1 MDKYELGRKVIE
13 DLNCE
18 FKSLD
23 IEKFNEADTRFRFI
37 DTILTQCLEWDL
49 KDINN
54 EDVKDGNYA
63 DYKLNLFRPVAVL
76 EAKRVG
82 NYFELPVGKKKII
95 MPLKSICKDNPNIK
109 AALLQVS
116 GYCHE
121 RGIQIGIISNGW
133 QIIAFIANRNDSISP
148 LDGVALVIPSLEVF
162 LNNYKEVWNCLS
174 KIGFQEEYLTKK
186 LVGST
191 EEVLP
196 PKLSSTITDYP
207 GIKNRNP
214 FQVDLEI
221 LSDLVLEDI
230 IREKSIEK
238 DFLSE
243 CYCKSGS
250 LSQYSILSK
259 QILSTRYTYLF
270 ESNDKKAT
278 LDQIA
283 TKKGISGELLE
294 LFANSMSKRPILL
307 IGDVGVGKSTF
318 IDNLLLVEAPQVFE
332 KSITFKIDLGSKAII
347 SLDVRVSI
355 IKIIKEQLQDL
366 YNIDI
371 NDDDFVRHAYFS
383 ELANFKKSVQ
393 VKRLYEIDLN
403 KAIEKEID
411 FLSELVSDEI
421 THIKKS
427 LEHISK
433 NQKKQIIV
441 FIDNC
446 DQRNDNDQETAFLV
460 SQEFA
465 ADWPVVAFLCL
476 RPETFHRTKKKE
488 GALSG
493 YHPKAFTI
501 APPRIDEVIIRRLSF
516 AQKITSG
523 EIHLSNLQN
532 KTSFSK
538 LDELIE
544 CFKES
549 LEVNHGL
556 YKFFEN
562 VSNGNIRIAIELIK
576 KFFGSGH
583 VDTEK
588 ILNII
593 ETTGNYTIPVHEVL
607 RSVIFGDNIYYSP
620 SNLEITN
627 IFDVRTNDSKDHFTI
642 SFILGILND
651 CSVNNRN
658 EGFIE
663 ITEIYSQMQKIGYI
677 PSTIDLALNFMYS
690 KGLFETSEKGNV
702 LNIEKN
708 NLKIRATGTGIYHL
722 NYLINSFTYVDA
734 IIVDTPIFDIE
745 SRGKITNSH
754 DINKRLERT
763 KLFTDYLDGVWKEN
777 NFQNSHFLWT
787 QKSKELR
794 EDIDK
799 IIGRVKTTHTQP

>member
-1 MDKYELGRKVIE
+1 MEIYEQGREVVEALNEEFNILKVE
-13 DLNCE
+13 RL
-18 FKSLD
+18 
-23 IEKFNEADTRFRFI
+23 NEADTRFRFI
-37 DTILTQCLEWDL
+37 DTILTKCLGWEL
-49 KDINN
+49 NDISN
-54 EDVKDGNYA
+54 EDVKYGNYA
-63 DYKLNLFRPVAVL
+63 DYKLSLFRPVAVL
-76 EAKRVG
+76 EAKKTG

-95 MPLKSICKDNPNIK
+95 LPLKSISKDNPNIK
-109 AALLQVS
+109 DALLQVS

-121 RGIQIGIISNGW
+121 RGIQVGIVSNGW
-133 QIIAFIANRNDSISP
+133 QFIAFIANRNDSISP
-148 LDGVALVIPSLEVF
+148 LEGDALIIPSLEIF
-162 LNNYKEVWNCLS
+162 LKNYKEVWNCLS
-174 KIGFQEEYLTKK
+174 KTGFQEDYLLKK
-186 LVGST
+186 LLGSS
-191 EEVLP
+191 EELLP
-196 PKLSSTITDYP
+196 SKLSSTIGDYP

-221 LSDLVLEDI
+221 LSDLVLEDV
-230 IREKSIEK
+230 IRDKSIEK
-238 DFLSE
+238 EFLSE

-250 LSQYSILSK
+250 LSQYSVLSK

-283 TKKGISGELLE
+283 NKKGISGELLE

-347 SLDVRVSI
+347 SLDVRISI
-355 IKIIKEQLQDL
+355 IKIIKEQLHEL
-366 YNIDI
+366 YDIDI

-383 ELANFKKSVQ
+383 ELTNFKKSVQ
-393 VKRLYEIDLN
+393 VKRLYEIDMH

-411 FLSELVSDEI
+411 FLSDLVGDEI

-433 NQKKQIIV
+433 NQRKQIIV

-446 DQRNDNDQETAFLV
+446 DQRNDKDQETAFLI

-501 APPRIDEVIIRRLSF
+501 APPRIDEVIIKRLSF

-523 EIHLSNLQN
+523 EIQLSNLQN
-532 KTSFSK
+532 KTSFIK

-549 LEVNHGL
+549 LEVNSGL
-556 YKFFEN
+556 YNFFEN

-588 ILNII
+588 ILKIL
-593 ETTGNYTIPVHEVL
+593 ETTGHYTIPVHEVL

-642 SFILGILND
+642 PFILGLLND
-651 CSVNNRN
+651 CSLNNRD
-658 EGFIE
+658 EGFMD
-663 ITEIYSQMQKIGYI
+663 ITEVYSQMQKIGFV

-690 KGLFETSEKGNV
+690 KGLFETSEKGNA
-702 LNIEKN
+702 LNTEKN
-708 NLKIRATGTGIYHL
+708 ALRIRATGTGIYHL
-722 NYLINSFTYVDA
+722 NYLINSFTYIDA
-734 IIVDTPIFDIE
+734 VIVDTPIFNIE
-745 SRGKITNSH
+745 TKGQITNPQ
-754 DINKRLERT
+754 DIARRLDRA
-763 KLFTDYLDGVWKEN
+763 KIFTDYLDKIWQES
-777 NFQNSHFLWT
+777 NFQSNPFLWT
-787 QKSKELR
+787 LKSKELK
-794 EDIDK
+794 EDIARISERIK
-799 IIGRVKTTHTQP
+799 IN